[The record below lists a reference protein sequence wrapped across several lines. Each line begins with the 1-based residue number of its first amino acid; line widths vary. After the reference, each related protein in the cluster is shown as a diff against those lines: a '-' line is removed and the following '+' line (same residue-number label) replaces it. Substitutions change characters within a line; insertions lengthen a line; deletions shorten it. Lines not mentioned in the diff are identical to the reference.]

1 MARRMCQIV
10 ARALPGREGTTARAM
25 MGDDADDATS
35 DGSLETLP
43 GTEEFLQTAIREL
56 SFRRSPSLKQ
66 SPSGRHAENSSAFG
80 SPDAYAAAAA
90 GDSPGDVARDE
101 YDDAENDAIDEFL
114 AASVSP
120 SRPASPSAA
129 DPPPVSP
136 RQLMEQMTASL
147 RLEHHVTEAV
157 LEDILEEALLR
168 TAYPDENHTTS
179 RSPPPAPEP
188 VPVPA
193 PSPII
198 TRAGPYSSSPRTPG
212 SGHGPGHG
220 HGPGPSPP
228 TPRSPADAAMIDAR
242 VKLSEALRA
251 IAESLAAGRW
261 AEIDAAAA
269 PARTSAD
276 LEDQLELDAVGV
288 TGAIVRVWKACDAA
302 SSALTAAMV
311 EREEELAGLGAGGVA
326 GSATT
331 TPTSN
336 AAPRRYPTSGSP
348 RRARRQMLEEAV
360 FSAWMQSGDNAA
372 NLMFSEEP
380 LPTTASWPLSPGGGA
395 AKRSEAG
402 EVLEEA
408 AAETIEENVAAAAAA
423 AASAPSPDGRDLLA
437 GADVARWAGSVG
449 VASPASAADE
459 SPRLEGARRTA
470 RWRAV
475 VRQLALASLQRIQ
488 ADAALAM
495 DEADEAKD
503 STAAAA
509 AADAEPRSP
518 SPPPSPPPPMS
529 HAARRS
535 AMRSAQEW
543 EDLELIAEYMTT
555 TRLLSAAMD
564 EWREWTAVSRENR
577 RAALERER
585 AMAVVE
591 REIARMEFIQRC
603 LRGWRDHCRRI
614 ERERRA
620 RFGAVSRKS
629 IRAITSS
636 PKSPAR
642 LLSPPRDESARL
654 TPTSFASVA
663 LTTSQRVR
671 QRMAAAGVRALAPG
685 TPGTTGRFSP
695 LSARGVGDAESPGS
709 RGDSSPKSPV
719 APPAP
724 TPVRIFS
731 SSGKKSRS
739 RDRDRDRA
747 DAVEFARPT
756 LGSSPRAASGRGA
769 SDFADPSELGGL
781 GGADGSLL
789 RQIYG
794 SSDI

>member
-1 MARRMCQIV
+1 
-10 ARALPGREGTTARAM
+10 M

-35 DGSLETLP
+35 EGSLETLP
-43 GTEEFLQTAIREL
+43 GPEEFLQTAIREL
-56 SFRRSPSLKQ
+56 SFRRSPSLKH
-66 SPSGRHAENSSAFG
+66 SPSGRNAENSGAFG
-80 SPDAYAAAAA
+80 SPNADAAAAA
-90 GDSPGDVARDE
+90 GDSPGDAARDD

-120 SRPASPSAA
+120 PRPASPSAA

-168 TAYPDENHTTS
+168 TAYPDQDHPAP
-179 RSPPPAPEP
+179 RSPPAAPAQAPAPA
-188 VPVPA
+188 PA
-193 PSPII
+193 PILTPP
-198 TRAGPYSSSPRTPG
+198 AGRSSSSPRTPG
-212 SGHGPGHG
+212 P
-220 HGPGPSPP
+220 PGPSPP

-269 PARTSAD
+269 PTRTSAEF
-276 LEDQLELDAVGV
+276 EDHLELDAVGV

-302 SSALTAAMV
+302 SSALTAAMT
-311 EREEELAGLGAGGVA
+311 EREEELAGSGAGGVA
-326 GSATT
+326 GSATRT
-331 TPTSN
+331 RTPN
-336 AAPRRYPTSGSP
+336 AAPRRYPGSGSP
-348 RRARRQMLEEAV
+348 RGARRQMLEEAV

-395 AKRSEAG
+395 ARRSEAA
-402 EVLEEA
+402 EVSEVSDA
-408 AAETIEENVAAAAAA
+408 AAAAAATIEENVAAAAAA

-449 VASPASAADE
+449 VASAASAADE
-459 SPRLEGARRTA
+459 SPRSEGARKTA

-488 ADAALAM
+488 TDAALAM
-495 DEADEAKD
+495 DEAGDAED
-503 STAAAA
+503 SAAA
-509 AADAEPRSP
+509 AADPEPRSP
-518 SPPPSPPPPMS
+518 SPPPSPPPPPMS

-636 PKSPAR
+636 PKAPAR
-642 LLSPPRDESARL
+642 LLSPPRDESARS

-663 LTTSQRVR
+663 LTPSQKVR
-671 QRMAAAGVRALAPG
+671 QRMAAAGVRALAAG

-695 LSARGVGDAESPGS
+695 LSARGNGDTGSPGS
-709 RGDSSPKSPV
+709 RGYSSPRSPV

-731 SSGKKSRS
+731 SSRKKSRD

-747 DAVEFARPT
+747 DAMEFARPT
-756 LGSSPRAASGRGA
+756 LGSSPRSASGRGA
-769 SDFADPSELGGL
+769 RDFADPSELGGL

-794 SSDI
+794 SLDN

>member
-1 MARRMCQIV
+1 
-10 ARALPGREGTTARAM
+10 
-25 MGDDADDATS
+25 
-35 DGSLETLP
+35 
-43 GTEEFLQTAIREL
+43 
-56 SFRRSPSLKQ
+56 
-66 SPSGRHAENSSAFG
+66 
-80 SPDAYAAAAA
+80 
-90 GDSPGDVARDE
+90 
-101 YDDAENDAIDEFL
+101 
-114 AASVSP
+114 
-120 SRPASPSAA
+120 
-129 DPPPVSP
+129 
-136 RQLMEQMTASL
+136 
-147 RLEHHVTEAV
+147 
-157 LEDILEEALLR
+157 
-168 TAYPDENHTTS
+168 
-179 RSPPPAPEP
+179 
-188 VPVPA
+188 
-193 PSPII
+193 
-198 TRAGPYSSSPRTPG
+198 
-212 SGHGPGHG
+212 
-220 HGPGPSPP
+220 
-228 TPRSPADAAMIDAR
+228 MIDAR

-395 AKRSEAG
+395 AAERGG

-671 QRMAAAGVRALAPG
+671 QRMAAAAGACARSRPVPREPPGVSLR
-685 TPGTTGRFSP
+685 
-695 LSARGVGDAESPGS
+695 SARAESETRRARGRAETRLRS
-709 RGDSSPKSPV
+709 RPSRPRRPRPCASSP
-719 APPAP
+719 PPGRNPAAATATATATATAR
-724 TPVRIFS
+724 TPWN
-731 SSGKKSRS
+731 S
-739 RDRDRDRA
+739 RDRRWGRVRARRRDEARAISPIRASSEASAARTGRSSDRFTDRRIFKL
-747 DAVEFARPT
+747 DV
-756 LGSSPRAASGRGA
+756 SRGA
-769 SDFADPSELGGL
+769 TRRAPGKEERRRRSD
-781 GGADGSLL
+781 
-789 RQIYG
+789 
-794 SSDI
+794 SSRFVATASPPVASDARFGKRWKI

>member
-1 MARRMCQIV
+1 
-10 ARALPGREGTTARAM
+10 

-120 SRPASPSAA
+120 PRPASPSAA

-179 RSPPPAPEP
+179 RSPPAAPEP

-198 TRAGPYSSSPRTPG
+198 TRAGPHSSSPRTPG

-402 EVLEEA
+402 EV
-408 AAETIEENVAAAAAA
+408 
-423 AASAPSPDGRDLLA
+423 
-437 GADVARWAGSVG
+437 
-449 VASPASAADE
+449 
-459 SPRLEGARRTA
+459 
-470 RWRAV
+470 
-475 VRQLALASLQRIQ
+475 
-488 ADAALAM
+488 
-495 DEADEAKD
+495 
-503 STAAAA
+503 
-509 AADAEPRSP
+509 
-518 SPPPSPPPPMS
+518 
-529 HAARRS
+529 
-535 AMRSAQEW
+535 
-543 EDLELIAEYMTT
+543 
-555 TRLLSAAMD
+555 
-564 EWREWTAVSRENR
+564 
-577 RAALERER
+577 
-585 AMAVVE
+585 
-591 REIARMEFIQRC
+591 
-603 LRGWRDHCRRI
+603 
-614 ERERRA
+614 
-620 RFGAVSRKS
+620 
-629 IRAITSS
+629 
-636 PKSPAR
+636 
-642 LLSPPRDESARL
+642 
-654 TPTSFASVA
+654 
-663 LTTSQRVR
+663 
-671 QRMAAAGVRALAPG
+671 
-685 TPGTTGRFSP
+685 
-695 LSARGVGDAESPGS
+695 
-709 RGDSSPKSPV
+709 
-719 APPAP
+719 
-724 TPVRIFS
+724 
-731 SSGKKSRS
+731 
-739 RDRDRDRA
+739 
-747 DAVEFARPT
+747 
-756 LGSSPRAASGRGA
+756 
-769 SDFADPSELGGL
+769 
-781 GGADGSLL
+781 
-789 RQIYG
+789 
-794 SSDI
+794 

>member
-1 MARRMCQIV
+1 
-10 ARALPGREGTTARAM
+10 
-25 MGDDADDATS
+25 
-35 DGSLETLP
+35 
-43 GTEEFLQTAIREL
+43 
-56 SFRRSPSLKQ
+56 
-66 SPSGRHAENSSAFG
+66 
-80 SPDAYAAAAA
+80 
-90 GDSPGDVARDE
+90 
-101 YDDAENDAIDEFL
+101 
-114 AASVSP
+114 
-120 SRPASPSAA
+120 
-129 DPPPVSP
+129 
-136 RQLMEQMTASL
+136 MEQMTASL

-179 RSPPPAPEP
+179 RSPPAAPEP

-326 GSATT
+326 GSATA

-488 ADAALAM
+488 ADAA
-495 DEADEAKD
+495 
-503 STAAAA
+503 
-509 AADAEPRSP
+509 
-518 SPPPSPPPPMS
+518 
-529 HAARRS
+529 RRS

-620 RFGAVSRKS
+620 RFCVSEHLLRMETRQQDGRFCQTLARPCHRGNPAS
-629 IRAITSS
+629 GGRGRAG
-636 PKSPAR
+636 
-642 LLSPPRDESARL
+642 SPPS
-654 TPTSFASVA
+654 PS
-663 LTTSQRVR
+663 
-671 QRMAAAGVRALAPG
+671 VRA
-685 TPGTTGRFSP
+685 
-695 LSARGVGDAESPGS
+695 VG
-709 RGDSSPKSPV
+709 K
-719 APPAP
+719 PAGP
-724 TPVRIFS
+724 
-731 SSGKKSRS
+731 RS
-739 RDRDRDRA
+739 RRRA
-747 DAVEFARPT
+747 PSRAQT
-756 LGSSPRAASGRGA
+756 SPQSRHR
-769 SDFADPSELGGL
+769 
-781 GGADGSLL
+781 
-789 RQIYG
+789 RR
-794 SSDI
+794 

>member
-1 MARRMCQIV
+1 
-10 ARALPGREGTTARAM
+10 

-179 RSPPPAPEP
+179 RSPPAAPEP

-509 AADAEPRSP
+509 AAARRPRSP

-739 RDRDRDRA
+739 ATATATATATARTPWNSRDRRWGRVRARRRDEARA
-747 DAVEFARPT
+747 ISPIRASSEASAART
-756 LGSSPRAASGRGA
+756 GR
-769 SDFADPSELGGL
+769 
-781 GGADGSLL
+781 
-789 RQIYG
+789 
-794 SSDI
+794 SSDRFTDRRIFK